1 MMRRRGEV
9 FVLLFPAEGY
19 NLIIQ
24 LTEKPTGKGYA
35 MTFFILAFVI
45 GSILLFV
52 TAWVSYKRHMA
63 VHNIDLM
70 AGDEGED

>member
-1 MMRRRGEV
+1 
-9 FVLLFPAEGY
+9 
-19 NLIIQ
+19 
-24 LTEKPTGKGYA
+24 

-45 GSILLFV
+45 GSVLLFV

-63 VHNIDLM
+63 IHDIDLM